1 VVAGSFAGIIPGRGT
16 ALAVRPDAVRLDADG
31 DHEASVII
39 SAFRGPEWVVTVEMG
54 GMRLTTTSPTALRPG
69 SRVRLSVDP
78 DRVARVKA

>member
-1 VVAGSFAGIIPGRGT
+1 
-16 ALAVRPDAVRLDADG
+16 
-31 DHEASVII
+31 
-39 SAFRGPEWVVTVEMG
+39 VVTVEMG